1 MRKSGNRSLP
11 ESNELRYVP
20 TEHKQ
25 KAFGGEDILMK
36 LLTPFQLGNVTV
48 RNRVIMPAM
57 ATNFGN
63 PDGSVTERQI
73 AYYRKRAAGGVGLIV
88 VEFTAVSF
96 EGKFTQNQ
104 LRIDHDRFT
113 DGHRRLARAIHDGGA
128 QAVLQLHHS
137 GRRSPLSIVYTQA
150 MGPSAIPVFPG
161 FPVPRSMTYKDIR
174 KVKDDFIGGAVN
186 AQKAGYDAVEIH
198 AAHGYLL
205 SQFLSPESNRRND
218 DYGGTPEKRARLP
231 VEILCGIKEALG
243 ADYPV
248 IVKMTGDEYTPGGLE
263 IDEAL
268 IHARLFAEN
277 GADMLCVSGSA
288 GSMMAVSPNAPGKR
302 STSPPVYVEQACYV
316 HLAEAVKKHVSIPV
330 AAIGRINDPEI
341 AERIL
346 KDGKADVIAAGRAH
360 IADPDFVN
368 KISGVDSRPLCRCIG
383 CLQGCIER
391 SVQAANTGIT
401 CAVNPAVGREMEL
414 SDIPVRESKDII
426 VVGGGITGMHA
437 AAILAE
443 RGHRVALYE
452 KGSELGGNVIIASTP
467 PHKMETLYL
476 VDYLKERL
484 SRSGVEVYLNNS
496 PDEDFILSL
505 KPDTVIITCGAEP
518 KRPSLPGMESAGVVT
533 AEEVLREKIDG
544 VPNGRATV
552 VGGGLV
558 GCETALYMAEKG
570 WNVTVLE
577 MLGDIAADVGPII
590 RFYLKK
596 ELEDAGIKTVV
607 NNCITGFRGDDVV
620 CCRVDDEEIL
630 YETDLIVMAVGY
642 DADDSLYQS
651 LKEKMP
657 GVYVIGD
664 AQSPRRILDAMKE
677 SFMLA
682 QEIE

>member
-1 MRKSGNRSLP
+1 MN
-11 ESNELRYVP
+11 
-20 TEHKQ
+20 
-25 KAFGGEDILMK
+25 
-36 LLTPFQLGNVTV
+36 LLTPFQLGNLTV
-48 RNRVIMPAM
+48 KNRVIMPAM

-63 PDGSVTERQI
+63 PDGSVTDRQI
-73 AYYRKRAAGGVGLIV
+73 EYYRARAAGGLGLIV

-104 LRIDHDRFT
+104 LRIDHDRFIE
-113 DGHRRLARAIHDGGA
+113 GHRRLAHAIHDGGA

-150 MGPSAIPVFPG
+150 MGPSAVPVFPG
-161 FPVPRSMTYKDIR
+161 FPVPRAMTYEDIG
-174 KVKDDFIGGAVN
+174 KVRDDFVRAAVN

-205 SQFLSPESNRRND
+205 SQFLSPESNRRSD
-218 DYGGTPEKRARLP
+218 DYGGTPEKKARLP
-231 VEILCGIKEALG
+231 VEIVRGIKDTLG
-243 ADYPV
+243 TDYPV

-268 IHARLFAEN
+268 IHARVFAEN
-277 GADMLCVSGSA
+277 GVDMLCVSGSA

-302 STSPPVYVEQACYV
+302 STSPPLYVEQACYT

-330 AAIGRINDPEI
+330 AAIGRINDPDI

-346 KDGKADVIAAGRAH
+346 TEGKADVIAAGRAH
-360 IADPDFVN
+360 IADPAFMN

-401 CAVNPAVGREMEL
+401 CAVNPAVGREMET
-414 SDIPVRESKDII
+414 SDVPVKAPKQII
-426 VVGGGITGMHA
+426 VVGGGIAGMHA

-443 RGHRVALYE
+443 RGHRVDLYE
-452 KGSELGGNVIIASTP
+452 KGIELGGNVIIASKP

-484 SRSGVEVYLNNS
+484 SRSGAVLHMNNCI
-496 PDEDFILSL
+496 DEEFILRL
-505 KPDTVIITCGAEP
+505 NPDAVIITCGAVP
-518 KRPSLPGMESAGVVT
+518 KRPSLLGMESTKVVT
-533 AEEVLREKIDG
+533 AEEVLCEKVVV
-544 VPNGRATV
+544 VPDGRAAV

-570 WNVTVLE
+570 WHVTILE

-607 NNCITGFRGDDVV
+607 NNCITSIRGDDVV
-620 CCRVDDEEIL
+620 CCRVDDEDVL
-630 YETDLIVMAVGY
+630 YETDLIVLAVGY
-642 DADDSLYQS
+642 DGDDSLYKS
-651 LKEKMP
+651 LKEKIP